1 MTKIKKI
8 SHRNPCFIAMG
19 VCGIPPDWLNVI
31 LVSCYKVP
39 DWSCG
44 NGRGS
49 PARPESGKHFCA
61 CLPFRSQLCVAAEA
75 GPCPQHCVQDGSRE
89 RAAQLGPQCRC
100 ARCHAGTS
108 LPWHHGIA
116 ARLGH
121 SSRALLD
128 SGVGGSRVHWQE
140 LSS

>member
-1 MTKIKKI
+1 ME
-8 SHRNPCFIAMG
+8 

-39 DWSCG
+39 HLSCG
-44 NGRGS
+44 NGSES
-49 PARPESGKHFCA
+49 PARLESGKHFCD
-61 CLPFRSQLCVAAEA
+61 CVPFCSQLCVTAEA
-75 GPCPQHCVQDGSRE
+75 DPCPQHCVQDDSWE
-89 RAAQLGPQCRC
+89 HAAKLGPRCRSAQC
-100 ARCHAGTS
+100 HPGTS

-128 SGVGGSRVHWQE
+128 SGVGGCKVHWQE